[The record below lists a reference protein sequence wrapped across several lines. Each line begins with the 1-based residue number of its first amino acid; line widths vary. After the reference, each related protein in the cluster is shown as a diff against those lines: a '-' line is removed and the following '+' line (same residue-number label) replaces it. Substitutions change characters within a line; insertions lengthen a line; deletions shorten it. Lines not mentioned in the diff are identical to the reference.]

1 MKPGC
6 DGILSNIDEL
16 PQDSLR
22 RGAMFLQDLFS
33 SQAHSE
39 QEDEDPL
46 SDDSLEEEEHQQRD
60 EL

>member
-1 MKPGC
+1 MKSGC

-16 PQDSLR
+16 PRDSLR
-22 RGAMFLQDLFS
+22 KGALFLQDLLS

-39 QEDEDPL
+39 EEDEDPL
-46 SDDSLEEEEHQQRD
+46 SDDSLEKEEHQQRD